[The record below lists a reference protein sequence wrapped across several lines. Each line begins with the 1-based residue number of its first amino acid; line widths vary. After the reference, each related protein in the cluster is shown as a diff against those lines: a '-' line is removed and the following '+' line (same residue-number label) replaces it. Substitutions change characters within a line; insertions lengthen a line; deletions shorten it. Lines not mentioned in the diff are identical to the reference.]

1 MRNKKVVYVFL
12 VLMALTFIGSFLLP
26 GQEHHLSLSESMRD
40 AVLHEV
46 NKVSLFGIMEVNPA
60 YISSLLITCAILLF
74 ALVVRIFVIPKFKR
88 VPGRFQL
95 VLETIVKFFVD
106 MAKENSPHKNWI
118 LGAYIFSAGIYIFTS
133 TIFELFGLQWLST
146 LGHSITL
153 PAPITDINAAIA
165 MGVTSYLFIMFSGI
179 ATHGI
184 KGAGKALKD
193 FSLPISMSFRLFG
206 ALVSGLLVTDLVYHQ
221 IFLSFVLPVVV
232 AVLFTLIHALI
243 QAYVLTMLTSIYYGE
258 STEIHTKKIETKQAV
273 PAVE

>member
-12 VLMALTFIGSFLLP
+12 VLMALTLLGSFLLP

-60 YISSLLITCAILLF
+60 YISSLLITGAILLF

-133 TIFELFGLQWLST
+133 TIFELFGLQWMST

-243 QAYVLTMLTSIYYGE
+243 QAYVLTILTSIYYGE